1 MELVGNRRKVILG
14 IQGLEIRLGV
24 CTHQGSPEKQDHR
37 TERAVRG
44 DRTRELAHE
53 TTEAENARCA
63 ICTWGT
69 GKAAALIGPE
79 AEGLRTREHLGVSP
93 KSKGPRTRSSDI

>member
-1 MELVGNRRKVILG
+1 MISPSWIFTVNINM
-14 IQGLEIRLGV
+14 LEDLKNV
-24 CTHQGSPEKQDHR
+24 ACTRQGSPEKQDHR

-44 DRTRELAHE
+44 DGTRELAHE
-53 TTEAENARCA
+53 TTEAENAGCA